1 MRRDPTIPLFLW
13 VATALVVHAI
23 GGGGATEV
31 SRVLEEKAGIRDF
44 AQAVGRSA
52 RRSAEP
58 LEVALLDPPEE
69 PDAAPQAQ
77 DDAPPAEVE
86 QEADSPEPKPEEKP
100 KDKPEEKQAAPEPEE
115 KPKDKP
121 EEKQEVVKP
130 ADPLKAPPVLPL
142 DNRRVAVQQHAKPDQ
157 EDNPNAKFAAE
168 HANHVDEETQAR
180 ITASDQDDP
189 NPSPGGHFAGSHAE
203 PGNSDEAKVAQSE
216 EVRGD
221 DRLAPGSESGDDAK
235 DQQARAAQVL
245 QLETPARATAR
256 TAPPAPKA
264 AEKAARPPAPA
275 TMDSP
280 DVIASDSGSGA
291 VAKAQA
297 AQAAQPAYKP
307 KPSSKPTDFLGFGA
321 TGVTRN
327 GVNLNLTHSAAQA
340 MMGRD
345 ELAQMRRR
353 AGEKKLSQ
361 HRGSW
366 TTLGI
371 ERWRASLENYVAT
384 VKPGNQTALNAA
396 RVPFAAYLNQ
406 VHNRIHLT
414 FADDFLA
421 SLNGLPPN
429 HPLSQRGMSTHLEI
443 ALSKEDGR
451 IVRIGI
457 TKSSG
462 VTMFDVGALEA
473 VSKSAPYGV
482 PPGSIVSSDGNVY
495 LHWEFHRNPEWACST
510 YFARPFILNLG
521 QTPAP
526 PSVEPPP
533 APDYDAKPADERSGR
548 IERDAPE
555 GGGSGRG
562 GSEQDRSKP
571 ASPG

>member
-23 GGGGATEV
+23 GGGSATEV
-31 SRVLEEKAGIRDF
+31 ARVLEEKAGIRDF

-52 RRSAEP
+52 RLAFGPTEVSLLEP
-58 LEVALLDPPEE
+58 EPE
-69 PDAAPQAQ
+69 AAPEQ
-77 DDAPPAEVE
+77 DPSEEAPPAEQE
-86 QEADSPEPKPEEKP
+86 QP
-100 KDKPEEKQAAPEPEE
+100 AAPEPEPELE
-115 KPKDKP
+115 KPQLPEEEKRAEPEPEKKREEKP
-121 EEKQEVVKP
+121 EEKQEPEKP
-130 ADPLKAPPVLPL
+130 ADTVQKPMVVQL
-142 DNRRVAVQQHAKPDQ
+142 DNRRVAVQQHVRPDQ
-157 EDNPNAKFAAE
+157 EDNPNAQFAGE

-180 ITASDQDDP
+180 ITSSDQNDP
-189 NPSPGGHFAGSHAE
+189 NPTPGGHFAGSQPD
-203 PGNSDEAKVAQSE
+203 PGNSESAKVAQSE

-235 DQQARAAQVL
+235 DQEAQAARAAQQEV
-245 QLETPARATAR
+245 ARAEAAAR
-256 TAPPAPKA
+256 AAAQRPEPP
-264 AEKAARPPAPA
+264 ARPPAPA
-275 TMDSP
+275 TAAAP
-280 DVIASDSGSGA
+280 DIVTADGGHDG
-291 VAKAQA
+291 VARAQK

-307 KPSSKPTDFLGFGA
+307 KPSPRPTDLLGYGA
-321 TGVTRN
+321 TGVTKN
-327 GVNLNLTHSAAQA
+327 GVNLNLTHASATA

-345 ELAQMRRR
+345 ELARMRRR
-353 AGEKKLSQ
+353 AGEKRLSE

-406 VHNRIHLT
+406 VHNRLHLT

-421 SLNGLPPN
+421 SLSGLPPD
-429 HPLSQRGMSTHLEI
+429 HPLNRRDMSTHLEI

-521 QTPAP
+521 QTPAAP
-526 PSVEPPP
+526 RVEPPP
-533 APDYDAKPADERSGR
+533 PRDYDAKPADERSGR
-548 IERDAPE
+548 LERDGAAP
-555 GGGSGRG
+555 
-562 GSEQDRSKP
+562 P
-571 ASPG
+571 SPG

>member
-1 MRRDPTIPLFLW
+1 MRRDPSIPLFLW

-31 SRVLEEKAGIRDF
+31 VRVIEEKAGIRDF
-44 AQAVGRSA
+44 AHAVGLSA
-52 RRSAEP
+52 RRSLEP
-58 LEVALLDPPEE
+58 LEVALLDPSE
-69 PDAAPQAQ
+69 PLPPSEQAAP
-77 DDAPPAEVE
+77 DAPPAEEE
-86 QEADSPEPKPEEKP
+86 QPTDPALPEPKVVPPPEEKKPPEPVAPPEKKPEEKAP
-100 KDKPEEKQAAPEPEE
+100 SAEEKKPETLQ
-115 KPKDKP
+115 KPP
-121 EEKQEVVKP
+121 MALQ
-130 ADPLKAPPVLPL
+130 L
-142 DNRRVAVQQHAKPDQ
+142 DNRRVAIQQHARPDQ

-180 ITASDQDDP
+180 ITASDQNDE
-189 NPSPGGHFAGSHAE
+189 NPTPGGHFAGSHPE
-203 PGNSDEAKVAQSE
+203 PGNSENAKVAQSE
-216 EVRGD
+216 EVRAD
-221 DRLAPGSESGDDAK
+221 DRMAPGSESGDDAK
-235 DQQARAAQVL
+235 DQEARTAQVM
-245 QLETPARATAR
+245 QLETAPAAPARSAQQ
-256 TAPPAPKA
+256 APQAPDQ
-264 AEKAARPPAPA
+264 AARPAAPA
-275 TMDSP
+275 TAASP
-280 DVIASDSGSGA
+280 EIMTADGGQGTVQSPQ
-291 VAKAQA
+291 K

-307 KPSSKPTDFLGFGA
+307 KPSTRPTDFLGFGA

-327 GVNLNLTHSAAQA
+327 GVNLNLNQSAASA

-345 ELAQMRRR
+345 ELARMRRR
-353 AGEKKLSQ
+353 AGEKRLSE

-371 ERWRASLENYVAT
+371 ERWRASIENYVAT

-406 VHNRIHLT
+406 VHNRLHLT

-421 SLNGLPPN
+421 SLSGLPPD
-429 HPLSQRGMSTHLEI
+429 HPLNRRDMSTHLEI
-443 ALSKEDGR
+443 ALSREDGR

-457 TKSSG
+457 TKTSG

-482 PPGSIVSSDGNVY
+482 PPASIVSSDGNVY

-533 APDYDAKPADERSGR
+533 PRDYDKKPADERSGR
-548 IERDAPE
+548 IERHWFE
-555 GGGSGRG
+555 
-562 GSEQDRSKP
+562 EHWFENL
-571 ASPG
+571 SPG

>member
-52 RRSAEP
+52 RRAHEP
-58 LEVALLDPPEE
+58 TEVALLDPTAE
-69 PDAAPQAQ
+69 PDVAEEAQ
-77 DDAPPAEVE
+77 PDAPVADEEHRTDDPTPEP
-86 QEADSPEPKPEEKP
+86 EAPEPKPEEKKTPEPEP
-100 KDKPEEKQAAPEPEE
+100 KAVPEEK
-115 KPKDKP
+115 KPP
-121 EEKQEVVKP
+121 EKQDEPKPVEAVKVPP
-130 ADPLKAPPVLPL
+130 ALPL
-142 DNRRVAVQQHAKPDQ
+142 DNRRVAVQQHVKEDQ
-157 EDNPNAKFAAE
+157 EDNPDAKFAAE

-180 ITASDQDDP
+180 ITASDQNDP
-189 NPSPGGHFAGSHAE
+189 NPTPGGHFAGSHTE

-221 DRLAPGSESGDDAK
+221 DRLAPGSEAGDDPK
-235 DQQARAAQVL
+235 DQTSQAAKVM
-245 QLETPARATAR
+245 QLESVARV
-256 TAPPAPKA
+256 APRAPAPQPRA
-264 AEKAARPPAPA
+264 PQEAARPPAPA
-275 TMDSP
+275 TADSP
-280 DVIASDSGSGA
+280 DVIASDSGTGA
-291 VAKAQA
+291 VPKAQA

-307 KPSSKPTDFLGFGA
+307 KPSNKPTDLLGFGA
-321 TGVTRN
+321 TGVTKN
-327 GVNLNLTHSAAQA
+327 GVNLNLTHSAAMA

-353 AGEKKLSQ
+353 AGEKRLSQ

-526 PSVEPPP
+526 PRVEPPP
-533 APDYDAKPADERSGR
+533 PPDYDAKPADERSGR
-548 IERDAPE
+548 IERDRPE
-555 GGGSGRG
+555 RG
-562 GSEQDRSKP
+562 G
-571 ASPG
+571 ATPG